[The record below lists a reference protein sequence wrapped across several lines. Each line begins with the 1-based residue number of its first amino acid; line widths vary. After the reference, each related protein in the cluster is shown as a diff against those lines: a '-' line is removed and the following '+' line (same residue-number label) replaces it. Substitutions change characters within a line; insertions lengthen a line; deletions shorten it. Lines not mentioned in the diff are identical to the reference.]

1 MPQEVQLAASTILT
15 GRRHPFLEQPKKLLI
30 DGSWRA
36 AATGETYPTLNPAT
50 GDHLAD
56 VPLGGALDIDRAV
69 DAARHAFESGPWSRA
84 TPYDRQK
91 LLLRFADLVEDGFDE
106 LAWLATLDMGA
117 PITRQMGFKKRA
129 VGLLRYYASMAV
141 SLHGDTMENS
151 IAKDVFSY
159 TLREPIGVVG
169 AITPWNGPIPSTIWK
184 IGPVLATGC
193 TMVLKPAEEAPLVP
207 LRLGELLLEAGI
219 PPGVVNIVTGPG
231 ETAGA
236 RLVEHPDVDKIAFT
250 GSHVTGQKIIR
261 ASAGTVKR
269 LTMEL
274 GGKSPNIV
282 FADADIDK
290 AVAGS
295 ALAIFNNSGQ
305 ICSAGSRLFVERKI
319 HDEFVARVA
328 EFGRALKI
336 GDGIDP
342 DTQIGPLVSRQ
353 QLERVES
360 FFALGRGEG
369 ARLVSGGER
378 LTEGALAKGY
388 FVPPTV
394 FADVTEA
401 MAISREEVF
410 GPLLSVCPFDTID
423 DVVEKANNTRFGLGA
438 GVWSRDLGTVHQLIR
453 RIRSGVVW
461 VNAYQLA
468 DPAVPFGG
476 YKMSG
481 YGRESGRQH
490 IEEYTQLKSVWIS
503 PP

>member
-1 MPQEVQLAASTILT
+1 MVASTILAE
-15 GRRHPFLEQPKKLLI
+15 RRHPFLEQPTKLLI
-30 DGSWRA
+30 DGDWRA
-36 AATGETYPTLNPAT
+36 SATGETYPSLNPAT
-50 GDHLAD
+50 GDFLAE

-69 DAARHAFESGPWSRA
+69 TAARRAFESGPWSRA
-84 TPYDRQK
+84 TPYDRQT
-91 LLLRFADLVEDGFDE
+91 LLLRFADLVEDRFDE

-129 VGLLRYYASMAV
+129 VGLLRYYAAMAV

-151 IAKDVFSY
+151 ISKDVFSY

-207 LRLGELLLEAGI
+207 LRLGQLLLEAGL

-250 GSHVTGQKIIR
+250 GSHVTGQKIIQ

-282 FADADIDK
+282 FADADLDK
-290 AVAGS
+290 AVTGS
-295 ALAIFNNSGQ
+295 ALAIFNNTGQ
-305 ICSAGSRLFVERKI
+305 ICSAASRLFVERKI
-319 HDEFVARVA
+319 HDEFVARIA
-328 EFGRALKI
+328 AFGQTLKI
-336 GDGIDP
+336 GNGIDP
-342 DTQIGPLVSRQ
+342 DTQIGPLVSEQ
-353 QLERVES
+353 QLERVER
-360 FFALGRGEG
+360 FFALGQNEG

-378 LTEGALAKGY
+378 LTEGSWAKGY

-394 FADVTEA
+394 FADVDEA

-410 GPLLSVCPFDTID
+410 GPLLSVFPFDTID
-423 DVVEKANNTRFGLGA
+423 DVVEKANSTRFGLGA
-438 GVWSRDLGTVHQLIR
+438 GVWSRDLGTVHHLIR

-481 YGRESGRQH
+481 FGRESGRQH
-490 IEEYTQLKSVWIS
+490 VEEYTQLKSVWIS
-503 PP
+503 PS